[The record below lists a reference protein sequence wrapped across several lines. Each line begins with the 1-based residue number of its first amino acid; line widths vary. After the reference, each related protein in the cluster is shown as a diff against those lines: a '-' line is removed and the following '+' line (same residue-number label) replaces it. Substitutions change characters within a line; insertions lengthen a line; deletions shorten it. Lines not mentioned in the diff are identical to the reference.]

1 MTEAMKQFM
10 DTSVPL
16 PTGEN
21 GKPSLEECAAA
32 FSRIVDILA
41 PVIEGN
47 VFMPA
52 GDDPVEQASDIA
64 AGFWRDI
71 RVNLEREKMAAEE
84 AAKLKP
90 CPVAGCG
97 NETPGGTLCPLCDLL
112 ER

>member
-1 MTEAMKQFM
+1 MNEATERFM
-10 DTSVPL
+10 DTSIPL

-32 FSRIVDILA
+32 FSRIVDLLA
-41 PVIEGN
+41 DLINPED
-47 VFMPA
+47 M
-52 GDDPVEQASDIA
+52 GDSPIEQASDIA

-84 AAKLKP
+84 AAKPKP
-90 CPVAGCG
+90 CPSCG
-97 NETPGGTLCPLCDLL
+97 KETL

>member
-16 PTGEN
+16 ATGEN
-21 GKPSLEECAAA
+21 GKPSLEDCAAA
-32 FSRIVDILA
+32 FSRIVDLLDGEF
-41 PVIEGN
+41 PE
-47 VFMPA
+47 
-52 GDDPVEQASDIA
+52 DDEDNYIRQASDVA

-90 CPVAGCG
+90 CPAGCG